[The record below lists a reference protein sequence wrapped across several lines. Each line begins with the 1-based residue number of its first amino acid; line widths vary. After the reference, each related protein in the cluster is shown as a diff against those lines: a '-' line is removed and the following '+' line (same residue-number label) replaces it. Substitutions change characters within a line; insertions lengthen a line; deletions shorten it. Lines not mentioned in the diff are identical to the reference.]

1 MGKNNLAWV
10 FVRAFGVYFSAQV
23 IINLYNLTVMFY
35 SIKSLYEMSEFMTEL
50 NVEVIRAWVHIGI
63 MSFEISIFIFLAYYC
78 LRKGQ
83 FIHNLIMYK
92 GNNEKT

>member
-1 MGKNNLAWV
+1 MEKNNMAWL
-10 FVRAFGVYFSAQV
+10 FVRALGVYFSAQV
-23 IINLYNLTVMFY
+23 IINLYNLTIMFY
-35 SIKSLYEMSEFMTEL
+35 SLKSIYEVAEIMEEA

-63 MSFEISIFIFLAYYC
+63 ISFELLIFIFLAYYC